1 LKEIMFGPR
10 FLLTGSVL
18 VPLSPLILNALS
30 LTAGFGVNAAAVASQ
45 GEHARRVLASAGPA
59 DDVLAA

>member
-1 LKEIMFGPR
+1 LKEIAFGRR
-10 FLLTGSVL
+10 FLLTGNVL
-18 VPLSPLILNALS
+18 VPLSPLILSALS
-30 LTAGFGVNAAAVASQ
+30 LTAAFSVDAAAVASQ